1 GRGAGLGRGV
11 AQLEDRPHL
20 AAGLG
25 DEAERHDDLRAHL
38 ADELLDAGVPL
49 RILRRLAAD
58 ALALGEVLVR
68 PHVDDLVERPDL
80 RVPERE
86 QLRVLLAVLVRLAET
101 LLDLGQAAW
110 SDLIGAD
117 LVDHA
122 VSFRNASSPH
132 PRTPHES
139 AKPTGAPA
147 QRQPVD
153 GIGLWTRSES
163 LGSLEWPR
171 RWDSRTSRAWFRDRR
186 ASFVPSRFSS
196 IAAPSTA
203 CCHRRTGAR
212 SS

>member
-1 GRGAGLGRGV
+1 
-11 AQLEDRPHL
+11 
-20 AAGLG
+20 
-25 DEAERHDDLRAHL
+25 
-38 ADELLDAGVPL
+38 
-49 RILRRLAAD
+49 IL
-58 ALALGEVLVR
+58 VW
-68 PHVDDLVERPDL
+68 PHVNDLVEWPDL
-80 RVPERE
+80 RVPERK

-110 SDLIGAD
+110 SDAIGAD

-163 LGSLEWPR
+163 LGSL
-171 RWDSRTSRAWFRDRR
+171 DRKSTR
-186 ASFVPSRFSS
+186 LNSS
-196 IAAPSTA
+196 
-203 CCHRRTGAR
+203 HQ
-212 SS
+212 